1 MPAGTEENQNTYVRI
16 ANSRLLIEPG
26 LPMHNAEVLIN
37 STTTFSPMAFYF
49 SSRTRQNC
57 I

>member
-16 ANSRLLIEPG
+16 TDSRLIEPG
-26 LPMHNAEVLIN
+26 LQMHNAEVLIN
-37 STTTFSPMAFYF
+37 SATTFTPMAFYF
-49 SSRTRQNC
+49 SSITRQNC